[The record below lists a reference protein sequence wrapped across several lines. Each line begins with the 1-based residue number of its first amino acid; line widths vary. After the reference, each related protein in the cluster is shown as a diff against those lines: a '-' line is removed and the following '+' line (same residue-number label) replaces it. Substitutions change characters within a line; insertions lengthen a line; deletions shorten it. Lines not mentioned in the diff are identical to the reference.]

1 MRSQRILIVRLGAI
15 GDVVNCL
22 PLLNR
27 LKNADPQRYIAWAV
41 EPKAYPILEG
51 HRSIDKI
58 FLFPRKE
65 PWKIPQFIAQIRQ
78 QRFDIALDL
87 QRILKSGLI
96 TLFSK
101 APVRLG
107 FDRSRCKEGNGLFT
121 NQKIPSHPHSGVMLE
136 QFLEFA
142 DLLKVPPSPVEWK
155 IAIPS
160 EIHSWA
166 DKLLAPLSH
175 PRIAIHLG
183 ASKPANRWRSERY
196 LELAQRIQKNWGA
209 GILFTGGIEE
219 AEASHKI
226 KNSSNLFLNLVG
238 KTNLKQTAAVLQR
251 CDLVIGGD
259 TGPIH
264 LAVAMGTPVVTLFGA
279 ANPQR
284 TGPYGYTSWVVRKD
298 LFCSPCGQRT
308 CPLKTYACL
317 EELRVDDVMGKVQ
330 SFLQN
335 VT

>member
-1 MRSQRILIVRLGAI
+1 LIVRLGAI

-27 LKNADPQRYIAWAV
+27 LKNANPQHYIAWAV
-41 EPKAYPILEG
+41 EPKAYSILEG
-51 HRSIDKI
+51 HPSIDKI

-65 PWKIPQFIAQIRQ
+65 PWKIPQFISQIRR

-87 QRILKSGLI
+87 QRILKSGLL
-96 TLFSK
+96 TLFSG

-107 FDRSRCKEGNGLFT
+107 FDRPRCKELNWLFT
-121 NQKIPSHPHSGVMLE
+121 NQKISSNSHPGVMLE

-142 DLLKVPPSPVEWK
+142 DFLKVPPSPVEWK
-155 IAIPS
+155 MAIPS

-166 DKLLAPLSH
+166 DKLLVSLPK
-175 PRIAIHLG
+175 PRIALQIG
-183 ASKPANRWRSERY
+183 ATKPANRWPPERF
-196 LELAQRIQKNWGA
+196 LELGHRLAKDFGA
-209 GILFTGGIEE
+209 GVLLTGGGELSVI
-219 AEASHKI
+219 ASNDKQQQLI
-226 KNSSNLFLNLVG
+226 NLVG
-238 KTNLKQTAAVLQR
+238 QTDLKQTAAVLER

-264 LAVAMGTPVVTLFGA
+264 LAVAMGTPVITLFGA

-284 TGPYGYTSWVVRKD
+284 TGPYGYTSWIVRKD
-298 LFCSPCGQRT
+298 LPCSPCGQRT

-317 EELRVDDVMGKVQ
+317 EELRVDDVMEKVQ

-335 VT
+335 VI